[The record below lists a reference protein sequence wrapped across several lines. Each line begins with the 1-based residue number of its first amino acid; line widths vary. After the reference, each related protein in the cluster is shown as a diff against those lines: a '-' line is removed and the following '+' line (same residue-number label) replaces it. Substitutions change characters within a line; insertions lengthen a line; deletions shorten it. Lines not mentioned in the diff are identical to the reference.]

1 MPYLAFDNIHIAGL
15 TCAVPENVQTLD
27 HVEDTA
33 QVCSFQKYTGVLR
46 RHISAT
52 RQTSLDLGCAAAK
65 KIMGKVGW
73 TRDSVDGLIFL
84 TQTPDF
90 NAGTGNAFLAHY
102 ILGLSERCMA
112 FDIPLA
118 CSSFPYG
125 LAVASSLLQQ
135 KDINRIVMLSGD
147 TQWHFYEG
155 GIPVATP
162 DGTFMFGEASSALLL
177 EKSQGAAPVCLA
189 LYTDGSGYKYL
200 FNPLGGSRNAW
211 EPGGAVVLPNGD
223 TFVPSGKFGYMDGIE
238 ITSFST
244 TKVVE
249 CIRDFLLK
257 EHKTVDDYDGIILHQ
272 ANKQIVRTIA
282 KRLKADPAK
291 VPLSLGRYGNTSG
304 ASVTVT
310 MTDAYAHCER
320 KNLSL
325 LLSSFGTG
333 LSWGVASFSLSPQVI
348 VPIFT
353 TGERFD
359 EGLVKKLQPQGA

>member
-1 MPYLAFDNIHIAGL
+1 MPNLTFDNIRIAGL
-15 TCAVPENVQTLD
+15 TSAVPENLQTLD
-27 HVEDTA
+27 HIEDRA
-33 QVCSFQKYTGVLR
+33 QVRSFQKYTGVLQ

-65 KIMGKVGW
+65 KILEKAGW
-73 TRDSVDGLIFL
+73 TPGSIDGLIFL

-102 ILGLSERCMA
+102 VLRLSERSMA

-135 KDINRIVMLSGD
+135 EDINRILMISGD

-155 GIPVATP
+155 GVPTATP
-162 DGTFMFGEASSALLL
+162 DGTFMFGEASSAVLL
-177 EKSQGAAPVCLA
+177 EKASASPPMNLA
-189 LYTDGSGYKYL
+189 LFTDGSGYKYL

-211 EPGGAVVLPNGD
+211 ETASPVLLPNGD

-249 CIRDFLLK
+249 CIRDFLAK
-257 EHKTVDDYDGIILHQ
+257 HHKTVADYDGIILHQ

-282 KRLKADPAK
+282 KRLQADPAR
-291 VPLSLGRYGNTSG
+291 VPLSLDRYGNTSG

-310 MTDAYAHCER
+310 MTDAYAHCGQ

-333 LSWGVASFSLSPQVI
+333 LSWGIASFTLSPEVI
-348 VPIFT
+348 APIFT
-353 TGERFD
+353 TAARFE
-359 EGLVKKLQPQGA
+359 EGIIKRLQPGGD

>member
-1 MPYLAFDNIHIAGL
+1 MPYLAFDNIRIAGL
-15 TCAVPENVQTLD
+15 TCAVPENLQTLD
-27 HVEDTA
+27 HIQDRA
-33 QVCSFQKYTGVLR
+33 QVRSFQKYTGVLQ
-46 RHISAT
+46 RHISVT

-65 KIMGKVGW
+65 KILEKAGW
-73 TRDSVDGLIFL
+73 TRDSVDGLLFL

-102 ILGLSERCMA
+102 VLGLPERCMA

-125 LAVASSLLQQ
+125 LAVAASLLQQ
-135 KDINRIVMLSGD
+135 EDINRILMISGD

-155 GIPVATP
+155 GVPVPTP
-162 DGTFMFGEASSALLL
+162 DGTFMFGEASSAVLL
-177 EKSQGAAPVCLA
+177 EKAPGSAPVRLA

-211 EPGGAVVLPNGD
+211 ETGGPVMLPNGD
-223 TFVPSGKFGYMDGIE
+223 TFVPTGKFGYMDGIE

-249 CIRDFLLK
+249 CIRDFLAK
-257 EHKTVDDYDGIILHQ
+257 QHKTVADYDGIILHQ

-282 KRLKADPAK
+282 KRLQVEPTK
-291 VPLSLGRYGNTSG
+291 VPLSLDRYGNTSG

-310 MTDAYAHCER
+310 MTDAYAHSDR
-320 KNLSL
+320 QNLSL

-333 LSWGVASFSLSPQVI
+333 LSWGIASFTLTPRVI
-348 VPIFT
+348 APIFT
-353 TGERFD
+353 TAERFD
-359 EGLVKKLQPQGA
+359 EGFVKKFQPVGA